1 MLKMAVWP
9 TLMARW
15 HIGMSL
21 ALRDTRRTMTVT
33 TAPAANRVAGD
44 PVVSL
49 IEAYRERGDRRAVE
63 QILSMNVKI
72 LNHIVRRYASSSDET
87 YEDLLQVGYVGMMK
101 SINGYRLDSEA
112 KFSSYAYA
120 MIEGEI
126 KHHLRDTEL
135 VKRPRWAR
143 SLHAKVSE
151 ATGRLTA
158 ELGRPPLIEEVAE
171 EVNITPEGVSEL
183 MKLFCDTDVLSL
195 DAGEDENID
204 LSAIKSLRY
213 ETFSLP
219 VEDHILLEQAIDS
232 LSELQR
238 KVVYLF
244 FYKDLCRTEIGQTLG
259 LSQRKTSRTM
269 ASAVKALK
277 SSEALMS
284 SGGASSWDLE

>member
-1 MLKMAVWP
+1 MFFD
-9 TLMARW
+9 
-15 HIGMSL
+15 
-21 ALRDTRRTMTVT
+21 LRDTRSVMTAMAQINARA
-33 TAPAANRVAGD
+33 TAD
-44 PVVSL
+44 PIGGL

-63 QILSMNVKI
+63 QIFSTNAKI
-72 LNHIVRRYASSSDET
+72 LNHVVGKYTSSSNES

-101 SINGYRLDSEA
+101 AVNGYRLDSEA

-151 ATGRLTA
+151 ATSRLTA
-158 ELGRPPLIEEVAE
+158 ELGRPPLIEEVAS
-171 EVNITPEGVSEL
+171 EVNVTPEGVSEL
-183 MKLFCDTDVLSL
+183 TKLFCDTDVVSL
-195 DAGEDENID
+195 DAGEDEEVD
-204 LSAIKSLRY
+204 VSAIKSLRY

-219 VEDHILLEQAIDS
+219 VEDRILLDQALES

-244 FYKDLCRTEIGQTLG
+244 FYKDLCQTEIGRKLG
-259 LSQRKTSRTM
+259 LSQRKTSRTV
-269 ASAVKALK
+269 ASAVKVLKNSDALK
-277 SSEALMS
+277 DSKS
-284 SGGASSWDLE
+284 ASSWRLE